1 MEILRKIIKT
11 VIGLACI
18 GICALMLMWYL
29 SSLGSTSEAAVST
42 LSAGIVE
49 KYDVYANNANAITL
63 DGIVPIKKVYKLGRL
78 TRDQLVAPEPDQAL
92 FGESDDPA
100 VIQAVI
106 DSAVELMDGQTTVW
120 NPDRELVPGT
130 AVRYYCDDTILVLT
144 WKEVI
149 NWSVYTFSEVKISSP
164 TQIRRHIADNVFGS
178 DIQYPPSEMAA
189 SVNAVVAINGDFYR
203 FRNLGISVY
212 DEEVYRYAGLSVD
225 SCMID
230 ENGDLHFVKRGEIT
244 EEDAAKQYVSD
255 NKILFSVAFGPV
267 LVENGENVAPKNYPL
282 GEINDIYAR
291 AGIGQM
297 DELHYLLATCNTEA
311 QYRNAATVAQFA
323 AEMHARGC
331 KMAYTLD
338 GGQSATIVMNDE
350 VINSVEFGFQ
360 RSQSD
365 IIYFAT
371 AIND

>member
-1 MEILRKIIKT
+1 MDILRKTIKT
-11 VIGLACI
+11 VIGLACV
-18 GICALMLMWYL
+18 GICALMLMWYI
-29 SSLGSTSEAAVST
+29 SSLGSTGEAAVST

-49 KYDVYANNANAITL
+49 KYDVYVNNANAITL

-78 TRDQLVAPEPDQAL
+78 TRDQLVAPEPDQTL

-100 VIQAVI
+100 AIQAII

-149 NWSVYTFSEVKISSP
+149 NWSVYTFSEIKISSP

-178 DIQYPPSEMAA
+178 DIQYPPSEMAS

-230 ENGDLHFVKRGEIT
+230 ENGNLHFVKRGEIT

-267 LVENGENVAPKNYPL
+267 LVENGENVAPQNYPL

-297 DELHYLLATCNTEA
+297 DDLHYLLATCNTEA
-311 QYRNAATVAQFA
+311 QYRNAATIGQFA

-331 KMAYTLD
+331 KMAYALD

>member
-1 MEILRKIIKT
+1 MEKNRKVIKA
-11 VIGLACI
+11 VMGLVCV
-18 GICALMLMWYL
+18 GVCALMLMWYI
-29 SSLGSTSEAAVST
+29 SSLGNTSEAAVST
-42 LSAGIVE
+42 VSAGIVD
-49 KYDVYANNANAITL
+49 KYNVYANNANALTL

-92 FGESDDPA
+92 FGESDDPT

-120 NPDRELVPGT
+120 NPERELVPGT

-203 FRNLGISVY
+203 FRNLGISIY

-267 LVENGENVAPKNYPL
+267 LVENGENVAPSNYPL

-311 QYRNAATVAQFA
+311 QYRNAATIGQFA

-331 KMAYTLD
+331 KMAYALD

>member
-1 MEILRKIIKT
+1 MKILQNIIKFIAGLICVGAC
-11 VIGLACI
+11 VIMLVWYI
-18 GICALMLMWYL
+18 G
-29 SSLGSTSEAAVST
+29 SLGNTSEAAVST
-42 LSAGIVE
+42 LSAGIVDR
-49 KYDVYANNANAITL
+49 YNVYANNANAITL

-78 TRDQLVAPEPDQAL
+78 TRDQLVAPEPDQSL

-106 DSAVELMDGQTTVW
+106 DSAVELMDGQPTVW
-120 NPDRELVPGT
+120 NADRVLVPGT
-130 AVRYYCDDTILVLT
+130 SVRYYCDDTILVLT

-149 NWSVYTFSEVKISSP
+149 NWSVYTFSEVKIADP

-230 ENGDLHFVKRGEIT
+230 ENGDLIFVKRGEIT
-244 EEDAAKQYVSD
+244 EEEQAKQIVSD
-255 NKILFSVAFGPV
+255 NKVLFSVAFGPI
-267 LVENGENVAPKNYPL
+267 LVENGENVAPSHYPL
-282 GEINDIYAR
+282 GEIDDIYAR

-311 QYRNAATVAQFA
+311 QYRNAATIAQFA

-331 KMAYTLD
+331 KMAYALD